1 MCRLLITLQTVWSQI
16 RSDKPSDLVPRGG
29 GGGCEITKLFSCS
42 KSIEHEILAAHK
54 TKILKIKTFIAFRLS
69 DVVLILLINV
79 KMPTIVGILT
89 LMSKINF
96 MLT

>member
-1 MCRLLITLQTVWSQI
+1 MSSADNFANSLEPDQIRQTVRPGPQ
-16 RSDKPSDLVPRGG
+16 GG